1 MTPVKKGSYYY
12 VEISNI
18 AAKNLDKSFHLEVSS
33 KTNGVVL
40 SLDYSAMSYVCKVL
54 NSDNATETLKDL
66 LKALYLY
73 NQAAN
78 EYFG

>member
-1 MTPVKKGSYYY
+1 MRQY
-12 VEISNI
+12 VANS
-18 AAKNLDKSFHLEVSS
+18 AYF
-33 KTNGVVL
+33 GVVI